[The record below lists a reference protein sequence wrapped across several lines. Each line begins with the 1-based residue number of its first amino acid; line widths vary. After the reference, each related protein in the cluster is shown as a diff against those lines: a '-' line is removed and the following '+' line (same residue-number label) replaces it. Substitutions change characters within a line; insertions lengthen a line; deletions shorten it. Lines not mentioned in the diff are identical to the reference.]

1 MYLDLSELPE
11 VFDPYAMWSARRPA
25 LAWFRRDDHL
35 GDSSQPL
42 DESVRNEIERQTGL
56 RPDGPIRLLT
66 NLRYFGYVM
75 NPVSYF
81 YCFDKVTNR
90 LQTVMAE
97 VHNTPWGERHCYV
110 LSSPVNPESGS
121 VRTLWNDKEFHVS
134 PFMDMNM
141 RYRWQMT
148 EPGERLAIHI
158 ETHVV
163 SGNDKSAGTVEPRSA
178 SDRLSGTHQPF
189 DVTLSL
195 HREELSARTLRR
207 ALIRHPCMTASVT
220 AGIYWQA
227 LKLWWKK
234 VPYVPH
240 PEKQPPVHHPSG
252 VAGAS

>member
-1 MYLDLSELPE
+1 M
-11 VFDPYAMWSARRPA
+11 
-25 LAWFRRDDHL
+25 
-35 GDSSQPL
+35 
-42 DESVRNEIERQTGL
+42 
-56 RPDGPIRLLT
+56 
-66 NLRYFGYVM
+66 
-75 NPVSYF
+75 
-81 YCFDKVTNR
+81 
-90 LQTVMAE
+90 
-97 VHNTPWGERHCYV
+97 
-110 LSSPVNPESGS
+110 
-121 VRTLWNDKEFHVS
+121 RTLWNDKEFHVS

-158 ETHVV
+158 ENHVV
-163 SGNDKSAGTVEPRSA
+163 SGDDKSAGTVESGSA

-195 HREELSARTLRR
+195 HREELSAHTLRR

-240 PEKQPPVHHPSG
+240 PGKQPPVHQPPG
-252 VAGAS
+252 IAGAS